1 MIKKGSKL
9 YSISYNKCLK
19 CHCWSFWH
27 KNNPYLN
34 ILKNNKLTNSH
45 CANCM
50 FKYEI
55 EPGFW
60 FGAMY
65 VSYAIA
71 VAFVLIFGAL
81 LYVFFENMD
90 IITIVSIL
98 SVFVIIFSPINH
110 FFSRLIWINIFIDY
124 TNSIK
129 Q

>member
-1 MIKKGSKL
+1 
-9 YSISYNKCLK
+9 
-19 CHCWSFWH
+19 
-27 KNNPYLN
+27 
-34 ILKNNKLTNSH
+34 
-45 CANCM
+45 M

-71 VAFVLIFGAL
+71 VAFVLIIGAL
-81 LYVFFENMD
+81 LYGFFENMD
-90 IITIVSIL
+90 IIIIVSIL
-98 SVFVIIFSPINH
+98 SVFVITFSPINH